1 MGTKNLTC
9 STFEAKYIRTETS
22 TASLVK
28 HTPTPDTAGTFQY
41 FGRTHLCVLCS
52 KHFCRSDRLKAH
64 IQNEHKDDTR
74 YTCKFCQTGND
85 LITTHDVIKHPD
97 YCTGLVDMRCR
108 VCLNVF
114 PNRAS
119 LLTHMEALHEEKSV
133 STNGIQQ
140 ESSSRPMSLLYPH
153 SSSFSRINN
162 MQVGG
167 NKHLDTPNIK
177 VEESNSDI
185 IAVKI
190 DCDQRDNVQHSTSCN
205 TSELND
211 SVCVSGSGI
220 IEASP
225 TRMVSLLNSH
235 LTCNT
240 SGYKHSNSSTIKTEK
255 SDSGVLVE
263 ETDNT
268 QRNDG
273 QDMTSSYMSQLK
285 TTVRVSCNGF
295 CEAPSTRMV
304 SLLNSSNGKNNI
316 QTCRD
321 KRPDTPN
328 MKAKQSDSDKVT
340 IETDLGQRNDERT
353 TSSNT
358 LLVKTP
364 MRVLGNGVRQ
374 AASSRMMSLLDP
386 HSVCNKSADIY
397 SEAPKI
403 NAEKSVNVKLDDGQ
417 NTTSNTPQ
425 VKTSVC
431 SVGNEIRKAAS
442 PRMVSLLG
450 PHSIGDKQIEFPYCQ
465 KENNVGGINAAE
477 THCGGRDDGQPTTSS
492 NMPLVKTPIC
502 VSDTNGICESPPK
515 TMVPF
520 WNQHLICDESGD
532 NQLSDIKKE
541 SSVNDIVAAEK
552 DNSRRNDG
560 QPTASSNMSEVETAI
575 CLDKTR
581 ECDLQPRK
589 RLRINTNYDEKTLSS
604 TRTTGERH
612 LPLIV
617 KEEYPCILCMKCV
630 KLRKSLPRHIMEVH
644 KDIQQYRCA
653 FCRTDIDTVDD
664 IMVHIDVCE
673 GLADRRCAECFKL
686 FVNNSHVIKHVTET
700 HQATSSAE
708 SISEDDIHV
717 NVKKRNAGKEGHQP
731 LVVKEEYPCVLCMK
745 CVKFRK
751 SLPRHIKEI
760 HRDIT
765 QYECQFCHTDIGTVD
780 DLITHV
786 DVCEGLTDRR
796 CGECCKLFVNETHVI
811 KHVTE
816 THQAT
821 PSSEHESED
830 ELQPR
835 KRLRRSAKIDAC
847 ERLSSTKTLADDKD
861 EER

>member
-9 STFEAKYIRTETS
+9 STLEAKYIRTETS

-64 IQNEHKDDTR
+64 IKNEHKDTTR
-74 YTCKFCQTGND
+74 NTCKFCQTGNG
-85 LITTHDVIKHPD
+85 LITTDDVIKHPD

-108 VCLNVF
+108 VCLHVF

-133 STNGIQQ
+133 STNGTHQV
-140 ESSSRPMSLLYPH
+140 SSSRPMSLLYPY
-153 SSSFSRINN
+153 SSSYNRINN
-162 MQVGG
+162 IQEGG
-167 NKHLDTPNIK
+167 NKHSDTPNIK
-177 VEESNSDI
+177 VEKSNSDI
-185 IAVKI
+185 IAVEI
-190 DCDQRDNVQHSTSCN
+190 DCGQRDNGQHTISCN

-211 SVCVSGSGI
+211 SVCVSGNGI

-225 TRMVSLLNSH
+225 TRMVSLLNSYS
-235 LTCNT
+235 TCNT
-240 SGYKHSNSSTIKTEK
+240 SGYKHSNSTTIKAEK
-255 SDSGVLVE
+255 SDSGILVV
-263 ETDNT
+263 ETDSA

-273 QDMTSSYMSQLK
+273 QDMNYNMSHLK
-285 TTVRVSCNGF
+285 TTVRVSCNGI

-304 SLLNSSNGKNNI
+304 SLLNSSSGINSI

-321 KRPDTPN
+321 KRSDMPN
-328 MKAKQSDSDKVT
+328 IKAKQSNSDIGT
-340 IETDLGQRNDERT
+340 IETDRSQRNDERT

-358 LLVKTP
+358 SPVVTP
-364 MRVLGNGVRQ
+364 TRDLGNGVRQ
-374 AASSRMMSLLDP
+374 AAFSKMVSLLDP
-386 HSVCNKSADIY
+386 HSVCNQSADKY
-397 SEAPKI
+397 SDAPKI
-403 NAEKSVNVKLDDGQ
+403 KAYKSVNVKRDDSQ
-417 NTTSNTPQ
+417 NTISSTPQ

-431 SVGNEIRKAAS
+431 SLGNGIREAAS
-442 PRMVSLLG
+442 P
-450 PHSIGDKQIEFPYCQ
+450 
-465 KENNVGGINAAE
+465 
-477 THCGGRDDGQPTTSS
+477 
-492 NMPLVKTPIC
+492 
-502 VSDTNGICESPPK
+502 ICESPPK
-515 TMVPF
+515 RMVPLL
-520 WNQHLICDESGD
+520 NQHLICDESRDSQFSG
-532 NQLSDIKKE
+532 IKKE
-541 SSVNDIVAAEK
+541 SSVSDFVAAEK
-552 DNSRRNDG
+552 DVSQRNEG
-560 QPTASSNMSEVETAI
+560 QTTSSSNMSEVETAI
-575 CLDKTR
+575 CLDNTHVINGTR
-581 ECDLQPRK
+581 GATTDDLPEREAELQPRK
-589 RLRINTNYDEKTLSS
+589 RLRINTDNDEKKTLSS
-604 TRTTGERH
+604 TGTSEERH
-612 LPLIV
+612 LPLVV

-653 FCRTDIDTVDD
+653 FCRTDINTVDD

-708 SISEDDIHV
+708 SISDNEI
-717 NVKKRNAGKEGHQP
+717 NAKKRNTGKEGHLP
-731 LVVKEEYPCVLCMK
+731 LVVKEEYPCVLCKK

-780 DLITHV
+780 DLSTHV

-796 CGECCKLFVNETHVI
+796 CSECCKLFVNETHVI

-835 KRLRRSAKIDAC
+835 KRLRRSAKVDAC
-847 ERLSSTKTLADDKD
+847 ERLSSAQTLNNDGDV
-861 EER
+861 ER